1 MCFSAQASFSAGAIL
16 FGISYVSFK
25 NLKSK
30 DLWPVA
36 MVPLM
41 FAIQQTLEGIVWLS
55 KLNYLPEIFLTLSKY
70 GFLFFAFVVW
80 PFWMPFACWNIE
92 KIKQQKQLLSIIMA
106 LGIFVSLALIWQLLS
121 GVEVTA
127 SCNHLIYT
135 TNRYYDLDGYALFA
149 YCLATILPFFI
160 SSYKNMWVIGL
171 MTAIT
176 LLLTMAFFWYFLTS
190 VWCFFAAIV
199 SAFAYLLVR
208 KK

>member
-16 FGISYVSFK
+16 FGISYASFK

-41 FAIQQTLEGIVWLS
+41 FAIQQTLEGVVWLS
-55 KLNYLPEIFLTLSKY
+55 TLNYLPENFLTLSKY

-80 PFWMPFACWNIE
+80 PFWMPFTCWYLE
-92 KIKQQKQLLSIIMA
+92 KQKTRKKLLSINLAIGSLVAIA
-106 LGIFVSLALIWQLLS
+106 LLWQMLS

-127 SCNHLIYT
+127 SCNHLSYT
-135 TNRYYDLDGYALFA
+135 TNSYYDLDGYALFA
-149 YCLATILPFFI
+149 YSLEVIAPFLI
-160 SSYKNMWVIGL
+160 SSYKNMWALGL

-190 VWCFFAAIV
+190 VWCFFAAVV
-199 SAFAYLLVR
+199 SAFVYLLI
-208 KK
+208 KKS